1 MKLSPSKSIFSI
13 LVMISVMIVSSSH
26 TPWGFYGHK
35 LINKMAVFTL
45 PQDVLVF
52 YKKYVH
58 YVSEHAVDPDKR
70 RYALKNEAFRHY
82 IDLDHWGE
90 LPFDNV
96 PRDFKSAILK
106 YAEVI
111 GVNPGNDTTN
121 LTLNIKDFEGF
132 YDKFIYLDQYSP
144 VVDIDPTKAAKFVS
158 GDNEYA
164 EIIFQNHFTEYG
176 VLPYFLEHYYY
187 RLVRAFE
194 SGDVDRILKLSAD
207 IGHYISDA
215 HVPLHTTENYNG
227 QLTNQLGI
235 HAFWESRLPELFAES
250 EYDMLVGKAEYIEN
264 KQTYFWDVILE
275 SHSLLD
281 EVLVEEQKLQ
291 KSFPEDRQYCFDKR
305 GDNTVRT
312 QCPEYAE
319 AYHNALGGMVEQR
332 MRDAILATGSVW
344 YSAWIDAGQP
354 DLERMIDSNID
365 EEELKRQQK
374 ELEAAKNANE
384 IYGRSHGN

>member
-1 MKLSPSKSIFSI
+1 MICVTIVFS
-13 LVMISVMIVSSSH
+13 SY

-52 YKKYVH
+52 YKKHIH

-70 RYALKNEAFRHY
+70 RYALKNEAYRHY

-90 LPFDNV
+90 FPFDNV

-106 YAEVI
+106 HAEVI

-121 LTLNIKDFEGF
+121 LTLKITDIEGF
-132 YDKFIYLDQYSP
+132 YDEFIYLDQYSV
-144 VVDIDPTKAAKFVS
+144 VVDINPSKAVPYIS
-158 GDNEYA
+158 GGNEYG

-176 VLPYFLEHYYY
+176 VLPYFLEHYYN

-194 SGDVDRILKLSAD
+194 SGDEERILKLSAD

-235 HAFWESRLPELFAES
+235 HAFWESRLPELYAES
-250 EYDMLVGKAEYIEN
+250 EYDMLVGKALYIEN
-264 KQTYFWDVILE
+264 KRTYFWDVVLD
-275 SHSLLD
+275 SHSLL
-281 EVLVEEQKLQ
+281 EQVLVEEQKLQ
-291 KSFPEDRQYCFDKR
+291 KSFPEDRQYCLDKR

-312 QCPEYAE
+312 CLLYTSPSP
-319 AYHNALGGMVEQR
+319 
-332 MRDAILATGSVW
+332 RDS
-344 YSAWIDAGQP
+344 
-354 DLERMIDSNID
+354 
-365 EEELKRQQK
+365 
-374 ELEAAKNANE
+374 
-384 IYGRSHGN
+384 